1 MIFEHRDN
9 INPGLSRGSQPHG
22 VYQYQRNIF
31 EPLDQLRITHTLNRE
46 LAPRRRLIFESLCK
60 VAEGVVVVLLPLG
73 LSEVS
78 LSVEVSILERP

>member
-9 INPGLSRGSQPHG
+9 INPGLSRGGQPHG

-46 LAPRRRLIFESLCK
+46 LASRRRLIFEPLCK
-60 VAEGVVVVLLPLG
+60 VSEGVVVVLLPLRLG
-73 LSEVS
+73 EVD
-78 LSVEVSILERP
+78 LSVEVSIFERP